1 MEDFEKLG
9 LFYLGRV
16 YDLKENKSTPN
27 LLLYDSKDLTTHAV
41 CVGMTG
47 SGKTGLC
54 VSLLEEAAIDGI
66 PVLIIDPKGDMTNL
80 ALTFPGLS
88 PQEFLPWISKDEARK
103 KNLSETEFAAQQ
115 ADLWK
120 TGLQN
125 WGQSAERIQ
134 NLKNAA
140 ELSIFTPGSTA
151 GQSVSILRSFAAPP
165 QQVIDETDAFGER
178 IANTATSILG
188 LLGIDADPLKSREHI
203 LLSTIFN
210 YFWSKGRDMD
220 LSALIQSVQSPPFT
234 KIGVFDLD
242 SFFPPKER
250 FELAMTLNNLL
261 AAPAFQSWLEGE
273 ALDINH
279 LLYTDTGKPRLSVFY
294 IAHLSDTERMF
305 FVSLLL
311 NQLLG
316 WMRMQSGTTSL
327 RAILYIDELFGYM
340 PPIGNPPS
348 KKPLLTLLKQARA
361 FGLGVVLSTQNPV
374 DLDYKGLSNTGT
386 WFIGR
391 LQTDRDRDR
400 VLDGLEG
407 VTGSDLNRK
416 DMERII
422 SGLGKRKFLLH
433 NIHEDGPEIF
443 ETRWAMSYLCGPL
456 TRNQIKQLVTA
467 EKLTAPVAAGED
479 LKSGKVKESSG
490 QPILAPDIQQF
501 FVPVKSLK
509 PQGATLYYRPYLY
522 GSAIVHFTDNRK
534 GVDLQENV
542 RFAVPIENAPI
553 PVNWE
558 KALPIDIVESK
569 LLKTKE
575 ESPRFEP
582 IPAAATKAVNYKSWT
597 NDFTDYL
604 YRSQKVELLK
614 SETFKS
620 LSNPGESERDFR
632 IRLSQFA
639 REQRDEWT
647 DILREKYAVK
657 TTALERKIRTAEDRL
672 SREREQSKQQKL
684 QTAISVGATILGAFM
699 GRKKVSSTTISRA
712 GTAMRSASRSQKEA
726 GDVTRAADNLEI
738 LKQELEE
745 LQAKFQQEINDS
757 ADKFDI
763 QQEVFDTVIVRPLK
777 SNIQVQLVSFVWM
790 PGWLLEGGTLSRA

>member
-16 YDLKENKSTPN
+16 HDLKANKSTPN

-41 CVGMTG
+41 CLGMTG

-54 VSLLEEAAIDGI
+54 ISLLEEAAIDGI
-66 PVLIIDPKGDMTNL
+66 PALIIDPKGDMTNL

-88 PQEFLPWISKDEARK
+88 PQEFLPWINKDEARK
-103 KNLSETEFAAQQ
+103 KNLSETEFASQQ

-120 TGLQN
+120 TGLQS
-125 WGQSAERIQ
+125 WGQSAERIR

-151 GQSVSILRSFAAPP
+151 GQPVSILRSFAAPP
-165 QQVIDETDAFGER
+165 QQVIEESDAFGER
-178 IANTATSILG
+178 IANTATSLLG

-220 LSALIQSVQSPPFT
+220 LSALIQSVQAPPFT

-250 FELAMTLNNLL
+250 FELAMALNNLL

-273 ALDINH
+273 ALDIDQ

-294 IAHLSDTERMF
+294 IAHLSDAERMF

-327 RAILYIDELFGYM
+327 RALLYIDELFGYM
-340 PPIGNPPS
+340 PPISDPPT

-407 VTGSDLNRK
+407 VAGSELDRK
-416 DMERII
+416 DMEQII

-433 NIHEDGPEIF
+433 NIHEKGPEVF

-456 TRNQIKQLVTA
+456 TRNQIKQLVTT
-467 EKLTAPVAAGED
+467 EKQTAPVAGGG
-479 LKSGKVKESSG
+479 LKSAKVKEPSE
-490 QPILAPDIQQF
+490 QPILAPDIRQF
-501 FVPVKSLK
+501 FVPVKSLR

-522 GSAIVHFTDNRK
+522 GSALVRFTDDRK

-542 RFAVPIENAPI
+542 RYAVPIDNAPV

-558 KALPIDIVESK
+558 KALPTDIVESE
-569 LLKTKE
+569 LLSTKE

-582 IPAAATKAVNYKSWT
+582 VPAAATRAANYKNWT
-597 NDFTDYL
+597 LDFTDYL

-614 SETFKS
+614 SVTFKS

-632 IRLSQFA
+632 IRLSQLA
-639 REQRDEWT
+639 RERRDEWT
-647 DILREKYAVK
+647 DKLREKYAVK
-657 TTALERKIRTAEDRL
+657 TAALERKIRTAEDRL
-672 SREREQSKQQKL
+672 AREREQSKQQKL

-699 GRKKVSSTTISRA
+699 GRKTVSSTTISRA

-726 GDVTRAADNLEI
+726 GDVTRAAENLEI
-738 LKQELEE
+738 LKQELED
-745 LQAKFQQEINDS
+745 LQVKFRQEVEDE

-763 QQEVFDTVIVRPLK
+763 QQEEFDTVIVRPLK